1 MILGGLCDHW
11 RMREPMKTNLIENV
25 NPTLS
30 SSVGDC
36 GRLFLSV
43 LRFKISAIVLQ
54 LAKFCIKN
62 HSMVITE
69 EFVCVIFEI
78 VSLGIFLRRF
88 TVSSYQRALY
98 WQRINDGYFTM
109 SDGMLNGI
117 FLIVHRTF
125 LLSCFRGCWLL
136 DFFVCVLKVCGHVYN
151 EAPVEL
157 AAAVFH

>member
-1 MILGGLCDHW
+1 
-11 RMREPMKTNLIENV
+11 
-25 NPTLS
+25 
-30 SSVGDC
+30 
-36 GRLFLSV
+36 
-43 LRFKISAIVLQ
+43 
-54 LAKFCIKN
+54 
-62 HSMVITE
+62 MVITE

-88 TVSSYQRALY
+88 TVSSYQRVLY

-151 EAPVEL
+151 EAPIEL

>member
-1 MILGGLCDHW
+1 
-11 RMREPMKTNLIENV
+11 
-25 NPTLS
+25 
-30 SSVGDC
+30 
-36 GRLFLSV
+36 
-43 LRFKISAIVLQ
+43 
-54 LAKFCIKN
+54 
-62 HSMVITE
+62 MVITE

-136 DFFVCVLKVCGHVYN
+136 DFSCAQSMWTYN
-151 EAPVEL
+151 EAAIEL
-157 AAAVFH
+157 AAAVFGKRLQEHQAMSFVTKLNSWRRKHYKIRLDSFLYLSGFTAKINTTVCSSRLFSTDLERHLSTS

>member
-1 MILGGLCDHW
+1 
-11 RMREPMKTNLIENV
+11 
-25 NPTLS
+25 
-30 SSVGDC
+30 
-36 GRLFLSV
+36 
-43 LRFKISAIVLQ
+43 
-54 LAKFCIKN
+54 
-62 HSMVITE
+62 MVITE

-125 LLSCFRGCWLL
+125 VLSYFRDCWLL
-136 DFFVCVLKVCGHVYN
+136 DFLFMCVLKVCGDVYN
-151 EAPVEL
+151 ETPIEL